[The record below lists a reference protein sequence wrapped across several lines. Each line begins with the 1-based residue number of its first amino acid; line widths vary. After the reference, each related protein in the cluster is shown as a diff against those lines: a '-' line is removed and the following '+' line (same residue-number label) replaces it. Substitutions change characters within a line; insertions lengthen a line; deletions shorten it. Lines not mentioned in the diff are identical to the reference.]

1 MCGIFG
7 LISKTK
13 KYSSTEIMQQFDKI
27 RSRGPDCSKCSF
39 NYNDTYSYGFHRLCI
54 NDLSNNGNQ
63 PFENESCSMMCNG
76 EIYNYKNLKE
86 NHEIYTKSQS
96 DCEVILHM
104 YHKYKNVKFI
114 SELDGVFAFSI
125 YDRNKEKLYLGR
137 DRIGVRPL
145 FVRYDTDMNICFGSE
160 AKSLTY
166 FEFGQIVEVPPAH
179 YVVFDLKNKTSCFVK
194 YYTLPLHSTVK
205 SIDYVSSKLKQ
216 LLEAAVEKRMM
227 SDREIGCLLSGGL
240 DSSVIASILQKKSNK
255 PIKTF
260 SIGFSESTDLK
271 YARKVAEHIGS
282 DHHEIILDYKTAI
295 SRIPEVIQQI
305 ETYDITT
312 IRASTGMYLLSEYI
326 KKNFNEV
333 VIFSGEGSD
342 ELLAG
347 YLYFHSAP
355 GNTELFNESRRLVTE
370 LSIYDVLR
378 ADRTT
383 AAHGLELR
391 VPFLDSEFLQYCMSL
406 DGSIRKPKDN
416 FEKYYLRKAFE
427 GYIPE
432 EVLWRRKEGFSDGVG
447 GLEKPWYVHIQE
459 WITDNNVI
467 TDSQLEMFNQVFK
480 NQFISQESLYYYIE
494 YRKYYNHHFLPN
506 YWLPKWQDNVNDPSG
521 RVIPAFD
528 ETQETLNKV
537 CQIED

>member
-7 LISKTK
+7 LLSKTK
-13 KYSSTEIMQQFDKI
+13 KFSSTEIMQQFDKI

-39 NYNDTYSYGFHRLCI
+39 NYNDTYSYGFHRLCV

-63 PFENESCSMMCNG
+63 PFENKDVSMMCNG
-76 EIYNYKNLKE
+76 EIYNHVQLKNKY
-86 NHEIYTKSQS
+86 NVFTTSDS
-96 DCEVILHM
+96 DCEVLLHL
-104 YHKYKNVKFI
+104 YEKASVDEFIKY
-114 SELDGVFAFSI
+114 LDGVFAFSI
-125 YDRNKEKLYLGR
+125 YDRKNKVLYLGR

-145 FVRYDTDMNICFGSE
+145 FFRYDNDLNVCFGSE
-160 AKSLTY
+160 AKCINY
-166 FEFGQIVEVPPAH
+166 FKFGNVMEVPPAH
-179 YVVFDLKNKTSCFVK
+179 YVKFDFNNLSVSFHK
-194 YYTLPLHSTVK
+194 YYSLPLDTYK
-205 SIDYVSSKLKQ
+205 SIYRSEGVHLELKK
-216 LLEAAVEKRMM
+216 LLEKAVEKRMM

-240 DSSVIASILQKKSNK
+240 DSSIIASILQQKSSK

-282 DHHEIILDYKTAI
+282 DHHEVILDYKDAI
-295 SRIPEVIQQI
+295 SRIPEVIEKI

-326 KKNFNEV
+326 KQNFNEV

-347 YLYFHSAP
+347 YLYFHYSP
-355 GNTELFNESRRLVTE
+355 GNVELFNESRRLVTE

-383 AAHGLELR
+383 ASHGLELR
-391 VPFLDSEFLQYCMSL
+391 VPFLDKDFLDYCMRL
-406 DGSIRKPKDN
+406 DGCLRKPHDN
-416 FEKYYLRKAFE
+416 IEKYYLRKAFAD
-427 GYIPE
+427 GYLPD

-459 WITDNNVI
+459 WIEENNIVTDEQLKTFNEVFNNKFL
-467 TDSQLEMFNQVFK
+467 SKEA
-480 NQFISQESLYYYIE
+480 LYYYIE
-494 YRKYYNHHFLPN
+494 YRKNYDHDFLPN
-506 YWLPKWQDNVNDPSG
+506 YWMPKWQKVNDPSG
-521 RVIPAFD
+521 RVMPVFD
-528 ETQETLNKV
+528 EQELKK
-537 CQIED
+537 ED